1 MRETTARFQQ
11 YQPPRAMNS
20 RRALVVAALV
30 LGGCATAPTGPSVMV
45 LPGTN
50 KSMEQFQTEDARCR
64 QAAAAELERDKGGQV
79 SDQKRYD
86 MAYLQCMYAQ
96 GNQIPISRP
105 GYSSPYGSAPAT
117 TTTVNPTTVNPP
129 PPPSGTPPQPPPPSP
144 SR

>member
-1 MRETTARFQQ
+1 
-11 YQPPRAMNS
+11 MNGKP
-20 RRALVVAALV
+20 ALLIAAVVLA
-30 LGGCATAPTGPSVMV
+30 GCASAPTGPSVMV

-50 KSMEQFQTEDARCR
+50 KSMEQFQADDARCR
-64 QAAAAELERDKGGQV
+64 QAAAAELQREKGGQV

-105 GYSSPYGSAPAT
+105 GYSTPGASAPAT
-117 TTTVNPTTVNPP
+117 STTVSPP
-129 PPPSGTPPQPPPPSP
+129 PPPSGTPPPPPSSP

>member
-1 MRETTARFQQ
+1 
-11 YQPPRAMNS
+11 MNS
-20 RRALVVAALV
+20 RRALVLAALV
-30 LGGCATAPTGPSVMV
+30 LGGCASAPTGPSVMV

-64 QAAAAELERDKGGQV
+64 QAAAEELLREKGQV
-79 SDQKRYD
+79 SAQKRYD

-117 TTTVNPTTVNPP
+117 TTTVNPP
-129 PPPSGTPPQPPPPSP
+129 PPPSGTPPPPPSSP